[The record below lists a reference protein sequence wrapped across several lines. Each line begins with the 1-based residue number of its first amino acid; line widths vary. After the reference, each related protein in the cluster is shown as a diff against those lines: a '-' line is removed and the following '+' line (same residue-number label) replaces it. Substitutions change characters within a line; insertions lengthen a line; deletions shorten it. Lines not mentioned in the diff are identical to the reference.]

1 MAFGVVRMGN
11 FGRMVGRGLGGISG
25 YGTCEVCKLA
35 LLVTLRIVRGPFS
48 YAVSIDRFLRTFVF
62 VFRFPYT
69 CSVCPFVHLSVY
81 FSGIPLLFCGGD
93 L

>member
-1 MAFGVVRMGN
+1 MVRQGV
-11 FGRMVGRGLGGISG
+11 FGRVVWRGLRYAGD
-25 YGTCEVCKLA
+25 CEARGVCKSVA
-35 LLVTLRIVRGPFS
+35 SCEELVTLHIVRGPFGC
-48 YAVSIDRFLRTFVF
+48 AVLIDRFLRTFVF

-93 L
+93 